1 MRSSSWCERPAG
13 RFDEP
18 WYGVQVS
25 LADASSLAA
34 RLVESVS
41 TVLCGKEEV
50 IRLTVTALLAR
61 GHVLI
66 EDVPGVGKTTLARA
80 LAASLGLRFRR
91 LQLTSDLMPT
101 DVLGGNVY
109 DRQTGSFV
117 FRPGPIFTQILLA
130 DEINRT
136 TPRTQSAL
144 LEAMG
149 EGQVSIEGTTHTLGE
164 PFFVLATQNPQDFY
178 GTYPLPESQLDRF
191 LLRLRVGYPVED
203 VERAILM
210 ERGAQDPVEALQPI
224 VTADELRAAR
234 SAVDQVKMDES
245 LLRYLHQLVLA
256 TRSHPMIEVGAS
268 TRAALAYARAV
279 RARAI
284 VEGRSYVVPDD
295 VKELAIP
302 LLSHRLRPVGGDGPT
317 ARADTEAIL
326 RELREEVVVPV

>member
-1 MRSSSWCERPAG
+1 MFS
-13 RFDEP
+13 
-18 WYGVQVS
+18 VS

-34 RLVESVS
+34 RLVESVG
-41 TVLCGKEEV
+41 TVLRGKEEV
-50 IRLTVTALLAR
+50 IRLVITALLAR

-109 DRQTGSFV
+109 DRESGSFV
-117 FRPGPIFTQILLA
+117 FRPGPVFTQVLLA

-149 EGQVSIEGTTHTLGE
+149 EGQVSIEGTTHDLGD

-191 LLRLRVGYPVED
+191 LLCLRVGYPAEE
-203 VERAILM
+203 VERDILC
-210 ERGAQDPVEALQPI
+210 ERGAQDPVETLRAI
-224 VTADELRAAR
+224 VSIDELCAAR
-234 SAVDQVKMDES
+234 ASVDEVRIDEG
-245 LLRYLHQLVLA
+245 LLQYLHELVLA
-256 TRSHPMIEVGAS
+256 TRAHPMIEVGAS
-268 TRAALAYARAV
+268 TRAALAFTRAV

-284 VEGRSYVVPDD
+284 VEGRNYVWPDD
-295 VKELAIP
+295 VKELVIP
-302 LLSHRLRPVGGDGPT
+302 LLSHRLRLVGDGGPT
-317 ARADTEAIL
+317 ARADAEAIL
-326 RELREEVVVPV
+326 RELREEIVVPV